1 METEMETKLT
11 TRLHS
16 QQGVRDEDEDEDE
29 DEEDMQMATAA
40 ALPFLTT
47 TQQHQTPATPQQ

>member
-16 QQGVRDEDEDEDE
+16 QQGVRDEDEDE